1 MPRAAHVLI
10 VDDELPIRRIVTR
23 WLRAWGYDVTSAESA
38 IEALGVMAAKPAD
51 IMLCDVTMPE
61 HDGFWLA
68 ERVRAQWPQ
77 TAIVMATALD
87 DVQTVRK
94 SRRLGAVD
102 YVTKPFNNTL
112 LRQALDRAFGTA
124 QFRPSAR
131 RDS

>member
-68 ERVRAQWPQ
+68 ERVRTQWPQ

>member
-38 IEALGVMAAKPAD
+38 IEALGVMAANPAE